1 MLSNF
6 YLLRVESIKFSV
18 FAAGNGFA
26 AAEALLMLLHLPE
39 KPLLDPLV
47 EDLLATQTAAE
58 AMELITSLSSPKR
71 NVFVHLCM
79 FLREGIE
86 RKYYNAFH
94 VGKCST
100 QIYIYSKNCYKRIHS

>member
-1 MLSNF
+1 MYF
-6 YLLRVESIKFSV
+6 V
-18 FAAGNGFA
+18 AGNEFA

-47 EDLLATQTAAE
+47 DDLLATQTTAE
-58 AMELITSLSSPKR
+58 AMELITTLSSPKR

-86 RKYYNAFH
+86 RRYYNSFH
-94 VGKCST
+94 VGELKKEMLWNS
-100 QIYIYSKNCYKRIHS
+100 IRRDSFIVYY